1 MNGKIVAAE
10 SCGTCKHFRKF
21 ERPFKRE
28 DEAVIYGYC
37 FKDARNN
44 YSPNMGKGY
53 PVFLPPDAGGGA
65 CKSYKRDKESKR

>member
-10 SCGTCKHFRKF
+10 SCGTCKHFRKHF
-21 ERPFKRE
+21 RK
-28 DEAVIYGYC
+28 Y
-37 FKDARNN
+37 

>member
-10 SCGTCKHFRKF
+10 SCGTCKHFRK
-21 ERPFKRE
+21 
-28 DEAVIYGYC
+28 Y
-37 FKDARNN
+37 

-65 CKSYKRDKESKR
+65 CKSYADCLAEAKRLLEEEI